1 MFIKLVFISL
11 AILLAI
17 RFFFFYQ
24 NQPEYYNGQYLSFEA
39 DLLSQPQIF
48 SRTQRI
54 TVFLPGGRRVFITVP
69 LFPQFYYGDRIHI
82 VGNLS
87 VKLLNNSDQIYIMNF
102 PKIEAKKSS
111 GNKILAVTSFIRQKV
126 ISIFESTL
134 PQTPSGLLL
143 GIVFGIKEGIPRDFY
158 ESLRTSGTL
167 HVTAASGMNVTMVGG
182 FLSALFAFFL
192 RRQIAVLASIA
203 GILFY
208 AVLAGLEPSIVRAS
222 IMGTLVFSAQ
232 ILGRQNLAVYGLF
245 LTGYFMLL
253 FNPNLLFDI
262 GFQLSFLATAGLL
275 FIFPLFNFK
284 NLIIGSDLA
293 TTLSAQLAVLPILL
307 SSFGTYS
314 LWSILT
320 NTLVLWSIPFL
331 MILGGLGALIG
342 FVFEPLAS
350 FFLYLSLPLLLYFEK
365 AVNTFAGFGGM
376 NLNITSWQFILG
388 YYSLLTALVL
398 FLNSKR
404 KLN

>member
-11 AILLAI
+11 AILFAI
-17 RFFFFYQ
+17 RFFTFYQ
-24 NQPEYYNGQYLSFEA
+24 NQPKYYNGQYLSFGA
-39 DLLSQPQIF
+39 DLLSQPQI
-48 SRTQRI
+48 SARTQRI
-54 TVFLPGGRRVFITVP
+54 MVFLDGGQRVFITVP

-102 PKIEAKKSS
+102 PKIEAIPHQNILGEGLAITSS
-111 GNKILAVTSFIRQKV
+111 IRQKV
-126 ISIFESTL
+126 ISVFESTL
-134 PQTPSGLLL
+134 PQTSSGLLL

-232 ILGRQNLAVYGLF
+232 ILGRQNLAAYGLF

-284 NLIIGSDLA
+284 NLILGSDLA
-293 TTLSAQLAVLPILL
+293 TTISAQLAVLPILL

-314 LWSILT
+314 LWSILA
-320 NTLVLWSIPFL
+320 NTLVLWSVPFL
-331 MILGGLGALIG
+331 MILGGLGALAG
-342 FVFEPLAS
+342 FIFEPLAS
-350 FFLYLSLPLLLYFEK
+350 FFLYLSLPLLLFFEK
-365 AVNTFAGFGGM
+365 IVNVFAGFGGM
-376 NLNITSWQFILG
+376 DLNITSWQFIVG
-388 YYSLLTALVL
+388 YYSLLMAVILL
-398 FLNSKR
+398 KR
-404 KLN
+404 KKV